1 MKRSLLGVG
10 IGVIFAVA
18 APYGCGSADEH
29 PLGGPYGGSSSATK
43 PGGGSTSGSTNGA
56 SGGGTTGTSSGDQGA
71 SGTTS
76 GSTSSSGGGTS
87 GGGGSSTSSS
97 SSSSSSSSGSSGTS
111 GGSSGTS
118 GGSSSGTSG
127 GTAAPT
133 WTQLH
138 TLYLKSGTVG
148 NCPHCHSSTGS
159 ASSAFTWI
167 KNKGYSPAALVDKN
181 QSCLSWFGGNMPS
194 SGVTSAAAA
203 KDFNAWFAAGGLNN

>member
-56 SGGGTTGTSSGDQGA
+56 SGGGTTGTSSGDQG
-71 SGTTS
+71 TS
-76 GSTSSSGGGTS
+76 GSTSSSGG
-87 GGGGSSTSSS
+87 
-97 SSSSSSSSGSSGTS
+97 SSGSSGTS
-111 GGSSGTS
+111 GGSSGSSGGSSSGTS

-138 TLYLKSGTVG
+138 TLYLKSGTIG

-167 KNKGYSPAALVDKN
+167 KSKGYSPAALVDKN

-194 SGVTSAAAA
+194 SGVTSAAAT

>member
-1 MKRSLLGVG
+1 MRSLLGVALG
-10 IGVIFAVA
+10 LLFTA
-18 APYGCGSADEH
+18 AACGSADEH

-43 PGGGSTSGSTNGA
+43 PGAGTTGGSTNAA
-56 SGGGTTGTSSGDQGA
+56 SGGDTTGASSSSGDTTGTSGGS
-71 SGTTS
+71 
-76 GSTSSSGGGTS
+76 STSST
-87 GGGGSSTSSS
+87 GGSSTSSS
-97 SSSSSSSSGSSGTS
+97 GGSSTSSTGGTSGGSSTSSSGSSGTS

-118 GGSSSGTSG
+118 GGSSSGG
-127 GTAAPT
+127 PAAPT

-138 TLYLKSGTVG
+138 TLYLKSGTIG
-148 NCPHCHSSTGS
+148 NCPHCHSSTSS

-167 KNKGYSPAALVDKN
+167 KGKGYSPAALVDKN